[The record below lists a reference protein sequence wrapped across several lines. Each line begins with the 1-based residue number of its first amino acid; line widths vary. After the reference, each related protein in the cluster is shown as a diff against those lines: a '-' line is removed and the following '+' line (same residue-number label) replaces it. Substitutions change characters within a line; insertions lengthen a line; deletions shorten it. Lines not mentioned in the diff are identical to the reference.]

1 MSAPRYCL
9 VPGCSNT
16 RRTRGLC
23 HSHYQN
29 CQRMLRD
36 GQADDRDLVRRGL
49 RTAPGEPGGSPT
61 LKFAGFAAGSKVRGK
76 DGPG

>member
-1 MSAPRYCL
+1 MSAPLYCL

-16 RRTRGLC
+16 RRTRGNC

-36 GQADDRDLVRRGL
+36 GQADDADLVRRGL
-49 RTAPGEPGGSPT
+49 RTKPGEPGGSPT
-61 LKFAGFAAGSKVRGK
+61 VKFAGFKLGSKVRGRK
-76 DGPG
+76 GQG

>member
-1 MSAPRYCL
+1 MSGPAKVTPRVCV
-9 VPGCSNT
+9 VPGCRNS

-36 GQADDRDLVRRGL
+36 GTASEANLVERGL
-49 RTAPGEPGGSPT
+49 RLPVGEDGGSPIA
-61 LKFAGFAAGSKVRGK
+61 KGSSDVFRFNR
-76 DGPG
+76 